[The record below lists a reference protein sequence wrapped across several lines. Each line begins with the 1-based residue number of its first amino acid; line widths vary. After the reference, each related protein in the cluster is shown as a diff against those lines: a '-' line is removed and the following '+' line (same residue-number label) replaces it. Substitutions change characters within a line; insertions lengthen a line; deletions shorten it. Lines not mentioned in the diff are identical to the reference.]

1 MTPLA
6 ILRSQIRH
14 VLNQARGWG
23 WPGALGAVAVCA
35 ALAGGA
41 IWLPALEHDSESL
54 VAEVEAAELRAMR
67 QSARRHQQARTPPS
81 PQRFRDAFPSAR
93 DRQERLAALIALA
106 AEHGLEPKRTELRL
120 SRDPELDMLR
130 YSVSM
135 PLVGP
140 YPQLRAFIEAAQAR
154 DPALGL
160 DRLRLRRASAK
171 DTTVESELGWTFY
184 MQPERLVGSTSQ
196 VARSVSR

>member
-6 ILRSQIRH
+6 IRRSQIRH

-41 IWLPALEHDSESL
+41 IWLPALERESGSL
-54 VAEVEAAELRAMR
+54 TAEVEAAEFRAMR
-67 QSARRHQQARTPPS
+67 QSARRDRQAQTPPS

-106 AEHGLEPKRTELRL
+106 VEHGLEPQRTELRL
-120 SRDPELDMLR
+120 SRDADLDMLR

-140 YPQLRAFIEAAQAR
+140 YAQLRAFIEAAQAR

-171 DTTVESELGWTFY
+171 DETVETELGWTFY
-184 MQPERLVGSTSQ
+184 MQPERLVGSGGQ
-196 VARSVSR
+196 DARGASR